1 VRAVLGAAFG
11 VRAKGYGVRMRAL
24 ARLLIQKK
32 QKRGRRRRCDASS
45 VPQSLAVVSSPTAR
59 APTRVLSSI
68 NPAPI
73 DADGDR
79 VSPRR
84 K

>member
-1 VRAVLGAAFG
+1 MCVVLSAVLR
-11 VRAKGYGVRMRAL
+11 VRAKGYVVRARAL
-24 ARLLIQKK
+24 ARLLIEKNK
-32 QKRGRRRRCDASS
+32 NVDDATR
-45 VPQSLAVVSSPTAR
+45 QSLAVVSSPTAR
-59 APTRVLSSI
+59 APTRVLSNI

-73 DADGDR
+73 DADGDS

>member
-1 VRAVLGAAFG
+1 VCVVLSAVLR
-11 VRAKGYGVRMRAL
+11 VRAKGYVVRARAL
-24 ARLLIQKK
+24 ARLLIEKNK
-32 QKRGRRRRCDASS
+32 NVDDDVDATR
-45 VPQSLAVVSSPTAR
+45 QSLAVSSPTAR
-59 APTRVLSSI
+59 APTRVLSNI

-73 DADGDR
+73 DADGDS

>member
-1 VRAVLGAAFG
+1 MRGTKYR
-11 VRAKGYGVRMRAL
+11 VRAKGYVVRMRAL
-24 ARLLIQKK
+24 ARLLIEKNK
-32 QKRGRRRRCDASS
+32 NVDDDVDATR
-45 VPQSLAVVSSPTAR
+45 QSLAVDFSSPTAR
-59 APTRVLSSI
+59 APTRVLSNI

-73 DADGDR
+73 DADGDS